1 MLDCGN
7 LLKTDKNETTL
18 TNSLINYY
26 ISKQLFMYSKR
37 TFFEF
42 ISLANAELI
51 HSQMV
56 AWVLSKDFQGFKD
69 PVYCRKQILKNFF
82 VLENP
87 EDIVEIST
95 ESDSIDILI
104 KLDKVVLC
112 IENKL
117 KSSQHSD
124 QLNKYKNFIDSHYG
138 DVERRF
144 YYLTL
149 IEEDSENQD
158 WINKSYKDLL
168 SVLNNL
174 ENEGQIFKERDGFI
188 LEEYILTLRKLT
200 GAVDSFLKEPK
211 SIPNVFSEAN
221 LKKSQKKAIKDVKGD
236 LQLFIRE
243 NQLETLFQKL
253 YFREV
258 LKCLQPQRYSYIN
271 ETRGDAILGIIIIP
285 ERRLGNGKYFN
296 FGLDFQRGSVKTFCV
311 STDYFGSN
319 KNDLP
324 QEILE
329 LFRNI
334 HIKQPQFGYMKQVNL
349 PKSKALCSVSKP
361 LNLMSFSDPSFG
373 EIKHWWE
380 LTPKQFAQLFMKEI
394 ELTNDLLN
402 NYILIKTDEVRV

>member
-1 MLDCGN
+1 
-7 LLKTDKNETTL
+7 
-18 TNSLINYY
+18 
-26 ISKQLFMYSKR
+26 MYSKR

-42 ISLANAELI
+42 ISLADAELI
-51 HSQMV
+51 HSQMI
-56 AWVLSKDFQGFKD
+56 AWILSKDFQGFKD
-69 PVYCRKQILKNFF
+69 PVYCRKEILINFF
-82 VLENP
+82 GLKDP

-104 KLDKVVLC
+104 KLDNIVLC

-138 DVERRF
+138 DVERSF

-149 IEEDSENQD
+149 IDEDSENQD
-158 WINKSYKDLL
+158 WINKSYRDLL
-168 SVLNNL
+168 SVLNKL
-174 ENEGQIFKERDGFI
+174 EKDEHIFKEREGFI
-188 LEEYILTLRKLT
+188 LKEYINTLEKLT
-200 GAVDSFLKEPK
+200 GAIDLFLKEPK
-211 SIPNVFSEAN
+211 SMPNVFSEAN
-221 LKKSQKKAIKDVKGD
+221 LKKSQKRAIMDTKNE

-258 LKCLQPQRYSYIN
+258 LKNLPPQRYYYIN
-271 ETRGDAILGIIIIP
+271 ETRGDAILGIITIP

-296 FGLDFQRGSVKTFCV
+296 FGLDFQRGTVKTFCV

-329 LFRNI
+329 LFKNI
-334 HIKQPQFGYMKQVNL
+334 QTQHPQFGYTKRVNS
-349 PKSKALCSVSKP
+349 PISKALCSVSKP
-361 LNLMSFSDPSFG
+361 LNIMSFSEPSLG
-373 EIKHWWE
+373 EIRHWWE
-380 LTPKQFAQLFMKEI
+380 LSPKQFAELFMKEI

-402 NYILIKTDEVRV
+402 NYILIKTDEVLV